1 MFVLSLCRWSRREE
15 QDFAR
20 VVSFFGVV
28 YNRTQQVYVWDRF
41 RQLANLGKKSDER
54 LTTYYFDFRD
64 MCQRVIN
71 GQKLRKG
78 TAFSSYIIENWEWKP
93 AMRLMVLGEV
103 MKQSAVELCLCLL
116 HAHSCNTTSR
126 PGMSL
131 TV

>member
-1 MFVLSLCRWSRREE
+1 MWCCALPTYEWQVTDVCRDFLVYVCRWSRREE

-28 YNRTQQVYVWDRF
+28 YDRTQQVYVWDRF
-41 RQLANLGKKSDER
+41 RHLANLGKKSDER

-78 TAFSSYIIENWEWKP
+78 TW
-93 AMRLMVLGEV
+93 
-103 MKQSAVELCLCLL
+103 
-116 HAHSCNTTSR
+116 
-126 PGMSL
+126 
-131 TV
+131 